1 MATASMRAPP
11 GRTGQESR
19 VSVNRNACCHV
30 CLIIDVVVMSD
41 EHELVA
47 RAAKGDA
54 DAFSKLYEEHFDRV
68 FRYLYVRLGNE
79 AESEDL
85 TQEVF
90 AKVLEVI
97 GSFQWRDVP
106 FASWLFRIAHN
117 KMIDHI
123 RKEKRVE
130 RDDSEETVLSLD
142 DPDPADIAE
151 HNLQLERVRHNIG
164 KLSPAQ
170 REVIWLR
177 FGAGLSTTEVAG
189 ALGKSTGTVKALQYN
204 GIVALRKLMELL

>member
-1 MATASMRAPP
+1 MSEE
-11 GRTGQESR
+11 QE
-19 VSVNRNACCHV
+19 
-30 CLIIDVVVMSD
+30 I
-41 EHELVA
+41 VA
-47 RAAKGDA
+47 RAARGDA
-54 DAFSKLYEEHFDRV
+54 DAFSKLYEDNFDRV
-68 FRYLYVRLGNE
+68 YRYLYVRLGNE

-123 RKEKRVE
+123 RREKRVE
-130 RDDSEETVLSLD
+130 RDDSEEMVLSLD
-142 DPDPADIAE
+142 DSDPADMAE
-151 HNLQLERVRHNIG
+151 HNLQLEKVRHNISR
-164 KLSPAQ
+164 LSPAQ

-177 FGAGLSTTEVAG
+177 FGAGLSTTEVAN
-189 ALGKSTGTVKALQYN
+189 ALGKSTGTVKALA
-204 GIVALRKLMELL
+204 VKPPVTLP

>member
-1 MATASMRAPP
+1 MPQGVNLHTA
-11 GRTGQESR
+11 
-19 VSVNRNACCHV
+19 CHV
-30 CLIIDVVVMSD
+30 CLIIDIVVMSG
-41 EHELVA
+41 EQELVA
-47 RAAKGDA
+47 RAARGDV
-54 DAFSKLYEEHFDRV
+54 DAFSKLYEENFDRV
-68 FRYLYVRLGNE
+68 YRYLYVRLGNE

-85 TQEVF
+85 AQEVF

-117 KMIDHI
+117 KMIDYI

-130 RDDSEETVLSLD
+130 RADSDETVLSLD
-142 DPDPADIAE
+142 DPDPAEMAE
-151 HNLQLERVRHNIG
+151 KNLQLEKVRHNIG

-177 FGAGLSTTEVAG
+177 FGAGLTTTEVAS

-204 GIVALRKLMELL
+204 GIVALRKMMEFAS

>member
-1 MATASMRAPP
+1 
-11 GRTGQESR
+11 
-19 VSVNRNACCHV
+19 
-30 CLIIDVVVMSD
+30 MSS
-41 EHELVA
+41 EEKELVA
-47 RAAKGDA
+47 RAARGDA
-54 DAFSKLYEEHFDRV
+54 DAFSMLYESNFDRV
-68 FRYLYVRLGNE
+68 YRYLYVRLGNE

-85 TQEVF
+85 AQEVF

-97 GSFQWRDVP
+97 GSYQWRDVP

-123 RKEKRVE
+123 RREKRIE
-130 RDDSEETVLSLD
+130 RVDSEETVLSLD

-151 HNLQLERVRHNIG
+151 HNLQLEKVRHNIAR
-164 KLSPAQ
+164 LSPAQ

-177 FGAGLSTTEVAG
+177 FGAGLSTTEVAS

-204 GIVALRKLMELL
+204 GIVALRKLMEQPS

>member
-1 MATASMRAPP
+1 
-11 GRTGQESR
+11 
-19 VSVNRNACCHV
+19 
-30 CLIIDVVVMSD
+30 MS
-41 EHELVA
+41 EEQELVA
-47 RAAKGDA
+47 RAVQGDA
-54 DAFSKLYEEHFDRV
+54 DAFAKLYESNFDRV
-68 FRYLYVRLGNE
+68 YRYLYVRLGNQ

-97 GSFQWRDVP
+97 GSFQWRNVP

-123 RKEKRVE
+123 RRERRIERV
-130 RDDSEETVLSLD
+130 DSDETVLSLD
-142 DPDPADIAE
+142 GPDPVEIAE
-151 HNLQLERVRHNIG
+151 HNLQLEKVRHNIG
-164 KLSPAQ
+164 RLSPAQ

-177 FGAGLSTTEVAG
+177 FGAGLSTIEAAS

-204 GIVALRKLMELL
+204 GIASLRKLMEQQS

>member
-1 MATASMRAPP
+1 MSEE
-11 GRTGQESR
+11 QE
-19 VSVNRNACCHV
+19 
-30 CLIIDVVVMSD
+30 I
-41 EHELVA
+41 VA
-47 RAAKGDA
+47 RAARGDV
-54 DAFSKLYEEHFDRV
+54 DAFTKLYEENFDRV
-68 FRYLYVRLGNE
+68 YRYLYVRLGNE
-79 AESEDL
+79 AESEDI

-130 RDDSEETVLSLD
+130 RADSEEAVLSLD

-151 HNLQLERVRHNIG
+151 HNLQLEKVRHNIG

-177 FGAGLSTTEVAG
+177 FGAGLTTTEVAS

-204 GIVALRKLMELL
+204 GIVALRKLMEFSS